1 MTTTIVTD
9 NNLINYISAVTW
21 LSIITTKAGTWSRV
35 TDGASLLDG
44 LELLLHDSNH
54 VDEYFHV
61 NIDTLFDSVFGNIS
75 QFYHMNLIGL

>member
-9 NNLINYISAVTW
+9 NNFI
-21 LSIITTKAGTWSRV
+21 KCCRV

-54 VDEYFHV
+54 VDGYFHV
-61 NIDTLFDSVFGNIS
+61 NIDTLFDYVFGNIS
-75 QFYHMNLIGL
+75 QFYHMNLIWL